1 MHEFAV
7 MDWTQ
12 LSAVECVRALKEK
25 RVTPLELLEAAA
37 ARIAATDAAVN
48 ATPVLCLARAR
59 RCIEAFGEA
68 GAPGPLHGLPVLVK
82 DTQSVSGVRWTSGE
96 PRHAHRVGVNTDPC
110 IAAVEAAGGV
120 VIGKTNVPE
129 SAAGSHS
136 FNPIFGVTA
145 CPFDTSLSAGGSS
158 GGAAAALAVGQ
169 IWLAT
174 GSDLGGSLRQPAAFC
189 GVCGLRPSYGLVPGR
204 VVGAPPRPLNAVDG
218 PMGRT
223 VADVALLLD
232 AMVPRGAPS
241 SSSLPPPPRGSYVA
255 HACAPLEAADLPRR
269 VGWSADLGGVLRGVD
284 GELSAAVARAAALLG
299 EAVGAAVVQS
309 APRWVMPPEPPS
321 SSSAPGARI
330 DVEGIF
336 RTLRADNFVANR
348 GGRRRI
354 GAWLRGAAGTTA
366 KPEVVWNVLTG
377 LVEPGRARRA
387 ARLVEEMRHAAARMF
402 EEQAVDV
409 WVVPCT
415 LLLPFDK
422 ALRYPSRLAA
432 DPSVEL
438 ADYIAWMLPCTAISL
453 LDLPSISLPCG
464 LSRDGR
470 PLAVQLVGRAAGT
483 EPQLL
488 ATAAALERAVAAQ
501 PGAAAAAVPRDPA
514 PPPVPPRRPSAS
526 GPTTAAEA
534 AEAHGVPPTD
544 EEAIARLVA
553 GAGAGRSKL

>member
-1 MHEFAV
+1 ME
-7 MDWTQ
+7 WTQ

-25 RVTPLELLEAAA
+25 RVTPLALLEAAA

-48 ATPVLCLARAR
+48 ATPILCLARAR
-59 RCIEAFGEA
+59 RCIEAFGPA

-96 PRHAHRVGVNTDPC
+96 PRHAHRVGASTDPC
-110 IAAVEAAGGV
+110 VAAVEAAGGV

-129 SAAGSHS
+129 SAAGSHT
-136 FNPIFGVTA
+136 FNPIFGVTV

-169 IWLAT
+169 VWLAT

-204 VVGAPPRPLNAVDG
+204 VVGAPPRPLNSVDG

-232 AMVPRGAPS
+232 AMVPRAPPVPPVPP
-241 SSSLPPPPRGSYVA
+241 SLPPPRRGSYLA
-255 HACAPLEAADLPRR
+255 HACAPLDAADLPRS

-284 GELSAAVARAAALLG
+284 AELSAAVTRAAALLG
-299 EAVGAAVVQS
+299 EAVGATVEQI
-309 APRWVMPPEPPS
+309 APRWVTAPA
-321 SSSAPGARI
+321 SASVPGTM
-330 DVEGIF
+330 DVEEIF
-336 RTLRADNFVANR
+336 RTLRADIFVAHR

-354 GAWLRGAAGTTA
+354 GAWLRGTAGTTA
-366 KPEVVWNVLTG
+366 KPEVVWNVVTG

-387 ARLVEEMRHAAARMF
+387 ARAVEEMRRATARMF
-402 EEQAVDV
+402 ETVDV
-409 WVVPCT
+409 WLCPCT
-415 LLLPFDK
+415 LLLPFEK
-422 ALRYPSRLAA
+422 QLRYPSRLAA

-438 ADYIAWMLPCTAISL
+438 TDYIAWMLPCTVISL
-453 LDLPSISLPCG
+453 LDLPAISLPCG

-470 PLAVQLVGRAAGT
+470 PLAVQLVGRAAGA
-483 EPQLL
+483 EAQLL
-488 ATAAALERAVAAQ
+488 ATAAALERALAAL
-501 PGAAAAAVPRDPA
+501 PGAAAAAVPRDPT
-514 PPPVPPRRPSAS
+514 PPPVPPRQPSAS

-553 GAGAGRSKL
+553 GDGVGRSKL